1 MTSPELVVAIDTREQ
16 KPYRFPR
23 SEVMTLATG
32 DYSVVG
38 LEDRIAI
45 ERKTKED
52 AYSSLGQGRARFER
66 ELQRLSRFD
75 YAAIV
80 IETSLPEFLQ
90 APAFS
95 RMNPRS
101 RGTGSTAKTWRAR
114 RTASNATFPLPAPA
128 SITVLPSRST
138 SSLTAPKSQSW
149 TGRAS

>member
-1 MTSPELVVAIDTREQ
+1 MTTPEVIVAIDTREQ

-23 SEVMTLATG
+23 SEMKTLPTG

-66 ELQRLSRFD
+66 ELQRLSRYD
-75 YAAIV
+75 YAAVV

-95 RMNPRS
+95 RMNPKAAANSIIAWSVKYRVCVFFAGD
-101 RGTGSTAKTWRAR
+101 RRHGNALTRQLLEKYLRYQNGDADAGS
-114 RTASNATFPLPAPA
+114 
-128 SITVLPSRST
+128 
-138 SSLTAPKSQSW
+138 
-149 TGRAS
+149 G